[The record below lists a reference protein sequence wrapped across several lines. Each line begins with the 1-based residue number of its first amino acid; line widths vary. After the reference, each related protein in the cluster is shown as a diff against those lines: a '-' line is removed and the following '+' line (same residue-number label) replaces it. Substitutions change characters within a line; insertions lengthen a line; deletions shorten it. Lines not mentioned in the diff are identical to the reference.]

1 MADLKRSLKQS
12 IHRVAGD
19 YDIFVTETGPADG
32 TPVVFIH
39 GSGPGASGAS
49 NFRSNIDAFADA
61 GYRVILPDLIGYG
74 ASSKPEGLDYT
85 LQLFTDTLYDALR
98 QHGLESAHL
107 VGNSLGGGIALL
119 MTLDHPEFTARMVLM
134 APGCVAERE
143 SYFVMPG
150 IAKMVSNF
158 GGPDFNLAEQKRLVS
173 NLVHPDF
180 ASRISDALVE
190 ERFAVARTQPKDVL
204 VRMRTPD
211 LSLRLSEIDKPI
223 FVLWGLN
230 DDFCP
235 EAHSRLFLDHCR
247 DVRAV
252 TFGRTG
258 HWVQVERA
266 AEFNAYAIDFLNAHP
281 NACPDA

>member
-1 MADLKRSLKQS
+1 MGAPPLASLTQTT
-12 IHRVAGD
+12 HRVSGGYEIVIAEAGD
-19 YDIFVTETGPADG
+19 PSAPA
-32 TPVVFIH
+32 VVFLH

-49 NFRSNIDAFADA
+49 NFRQNIDAFVDA

-74 ASSKPEGLDYT
+74 GSSKPEGLDYT
-85 LQLFTDTLYDALR
+85 LQLFTDTVYEALVA
-98 QHGLESAHL
+98 HGVTSASL

-119 MTLDHPEFTARMVLM
+119 MTLDHLGFTRNLVLM

-143 SYFVMPG
+143 AYFVMPG
-150 IAKMVSNF
+150 ITKMVSSF

-180 ASRISDALVE
+180 APKIPDALVE

-211 LSLRLSEIDKPI
+211 LSPRLPGITQPV

-230 DDFCP
+230 DEFCP
-235 EAHSRLFLDHCR
+235 EAHARLFLEHCP
-247 DVRAV
+247 DVRAI

-266 AEFNAYAIDFLNAHP
+266 AEFNAYAIEFLNARR
-281 NACPDA
+281 